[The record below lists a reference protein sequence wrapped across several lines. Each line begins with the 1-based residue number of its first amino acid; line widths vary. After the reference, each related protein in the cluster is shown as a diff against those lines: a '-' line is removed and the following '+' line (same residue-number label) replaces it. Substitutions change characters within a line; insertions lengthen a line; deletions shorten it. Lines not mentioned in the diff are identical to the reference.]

1 VYRSNGYT
9 ALEQRAAASVL
20 KAAPFTPPA
29 AAVLRGAPSVSF
41 LETFLFRD
49 DDFFQ
54 VRSLVPESWEPS
66 IREKLF

>member
-1 VYRSNGYT
+1 VLRSNGYAHLEAR
-9 ALEQRAAASVL
+9 ALASVA

-29 AAVLRGAPSVSF
+29 QVLLQGAGSVSF

-54 VRSLVPESWEPS
+54 VRSLVPN
-66 IREKLF
+66 EKLF